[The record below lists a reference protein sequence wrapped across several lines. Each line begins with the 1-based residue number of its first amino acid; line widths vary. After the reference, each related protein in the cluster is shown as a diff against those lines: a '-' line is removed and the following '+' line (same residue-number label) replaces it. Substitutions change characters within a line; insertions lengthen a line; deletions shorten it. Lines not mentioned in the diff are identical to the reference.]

1 VRAPDPP
8 RQREAVGRMRDRRAG
23 VLKPPARSERRY
35 SVLSSI
41 IDSQHLLPEQ
51 VSLARSKS
59 SVCRP
64 YLERERF

>member
-1 VRAPDPP
+1 
-8 RQREAVGRMRDRRAG
+8 MRDRRAG